1 MTENLKRLALFI
13 FGSLLFEAPGLRQLK
28 NALYRRIFH
37 MGHGCNI
44 QYGTKFILIH
54 PNPEIDQNLRIG
66 DNVAIGAN
74 SFLDYS
80 GGLEIGDHTWLSL
93 NVTIFTH
100 THHVEKKAL
109 KITQPVTFHPLK
121 IGKDCWLATNVT
133 ILPSTGEIGDGAIIG
148 AGSVVTRPVEPYTI
162 IAGNP
167 AQVIGKRTD

>member
-1 MTENLKRLALFI
+1 MNEHLRRLVLFL

-28 NALYRRIFH
+28 IAIYRRAFH
-37 MGHGCNI
+37 TGIGCNI

-54 PNPEIDQNLRIG
+54 PNHDINQNLRIG
-66 DNVAIGAN
+66 NNVAIGSN

-80 GGLEIGDHTWLSL
+80 GGLEIGDDSWLSL

-109 KITQPVTFHPLK
+109 KVTQPVSFHPLK

-133 ILPSTGEIGDGAIIG
+133 ILPSTGVIGDGAIIG
-148 AGSVVTRPVEPYTI
+148 AGSVVTKPIDPYTI
-162 IAGNP
+162 VAGNP
-167 AQVIGKRTD
+167 AQVIGTRTD